1 MTGSGDKKL
10 FWACFIAL
18 IATAFGFIVRADSM
32 DTWAKQFG
40 FDETRKGQLFGVGLW
55 PFAISIVLFSLI
67 IDKIGYGKAMI
78 FAFVCH
84 ASSIAIT
91 VCAPMFLAKEG
102 ASPAEVA
109 SGQETGYWM
118 LYLGNFIVALG
129 NGTVEAVIN
138 PVVATIFAR
147 EKTKWLN
154 MLHAGWPGGLVLGG
168 ILALAMGEN
177 TDWRLKVGLLAL
189 PVVIYGLMMMT
200 CTFPVNERV
209 TAGVSYWT
217 MLREVGL
224 LGAFV
229 VSSLI
234 VFEVTNVM
242 QNLGMIFQGDKW
254 DQVSQTLNIPIFG
267 ELQISEKNMMRW
279 YIIGGISVAFGLL
292 TLSLGRF
299 IFFCLLVIMIPL
311 ATTELGTDSWIGD
324 LMKPEMKAFGLPGGV
339 VLIYTSFIMMVL
351 RFFAGPIVH
360 ALSPLGLL
368 MLSSLIAAGGLL
380 FLSQATGV
388 MILIAATLY
397 GFGKTFFWPTMLG
410 VTAERFPKGGAL
422 TLNITGGVG
431 MLGVGVLGSILLGN
445 IQDKEIDKTIK
456 TDNPAL
462 HSKVIGTERVS
473 VFGNYNSIDQAK
485 VSEQSEAEQ
494 AEITKAKDA
503 AKKTALKTVAIFP
516 VAMFVA
522 YLLLFLFFKMVYGG
536 YRPEH
541 IEGDSP
547 GH

>member
-1 MTGSGDKKL
+1 MNGSGDKKL

-18 IATAFGFIVRADSM
+18 IATAFGFIVRAENM
-32 DTWAKQFG
+32 DTWAAQFG

-78 FAFVCH
+78 FAFICH

-102 ASPAEVA
+102 SSPAEVA
-109 SGQETGYWM
+109 AGQETGYWM

-138 PVVATIFAR
+138 PVVATVFAR

-217 MLREVGL
+217 MLREVGM
-224 LGAFV
+224 LGALV
-229 VSSLI
+229 VSGLI
-234 VFEVTNVM
+234 VWEVTNVM
-242 QNLGMIFQGDKW
+242 QNLGMIFQGPKW
-254 DQVSQTLNIPIFG
+254 DEVAYPLSIPGFG
-267 ELQISEKNMMRW
+267 DGISEKNMVRW
-279 YIIGGISVAFGLL
+279 YIIGGISLAFGLL

-368 MLSSLIAAGGLL
+368 MLSAAIAAGGLL
-380 FLSQATGV
+380 FLSQASGV
-388 MILIAATLY
+388 MILVAATLY

-431 MLGVGVLGSILLGN
+431 MLGVGVLGSIFLGN

-456 TDNPAL
+456 NDNPGL
-462 HSKVIGTERVS
+462 HSKVIGSEKVS
-473 VFGNYNSIDQAK
+473 VFGNYNSIDSVK
-485 VSEQSEAEQ
+485 VNVLSEAEQ
-494 AEITKAKDA
+494 TEVTNAKNA

-516 VAMFVA
+516 VGMFVA
-522 YLLLFLFFKMVYGG
+522 YLLLFLFFKVVYGG
-536 YRPEH
+536 YRPED

-547 GH
+547 RH